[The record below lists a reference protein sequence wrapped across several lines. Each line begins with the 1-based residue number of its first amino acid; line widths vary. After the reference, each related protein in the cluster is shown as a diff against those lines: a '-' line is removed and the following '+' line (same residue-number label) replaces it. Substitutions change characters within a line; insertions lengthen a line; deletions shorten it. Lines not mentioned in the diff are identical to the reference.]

1 MDTLFHQR
9 LDQLI
14 QELQVELHLA
24 FDSQMAE
31 PSLQGLWQMEH
42 LLWRLLMGLGSALV
56 ALYLDAW
63 HHHHRA
69 WISRIQRTIQA
80 RGYRLAGWRMTPIT
94 TLFGGKHLIATPY
107 AVVNRRGRPGRR
119 RKKGKRGPKGGG
131 CFPVLEALGCREKA
145 TPALLSEV
153 ASQLTWGPSE
163 AAAVER
169 LQARGIPL
177 DHQAVRRLSY
187 ALADEGLQRR
197 QQALAHGQPAPGSD
211 DLDLKGKRVVITVD
225 GGRLR
230 TREPRK
236 GRRQANGHHGFD
248 PVWRTP
254 RLLVIYII
262 DEKGRLSQKECPL
275 YDGVL
280 TSATQLFELLTN
292 HLKALH
298 IEKAKQIVFV
308 ADGEADHW
316 DKLPALWRQ
325 LGVTDEQVVE
335 VLDWAHAVGRLTEA
349 AEACKGWSARQ
360 RQHWLHTQRH
370 RLKHGQIDALIE
382 ELEALARGRRAQPLR
397 KVITY
402 FQKHAHRMRYRLFR
416 QAHIPLGSGAV
427 ESALRRVVNLRMKGA
442 GIFWLADHSKGM
454 LFLRC
459 QLLAGRWDR
468 FIQALLWP
476 ATAEETE
483 TGAEA
488 PSDYAMVA

>member
-1 MDTLFHQR
+1 MDPLFHQR
-9 LDQLI
+9 LDALVQD
-14 QELQVELHLA
+14 LQVKLHQA
-24 FDSQMAE
+24 FDQQMAE

-42 LLWRLLMGLGSALV
+42 LLWGLLMSLGSALI

-63 HHHHRA
+63 HHHQQA
-69 WISRIQRTIQA
+69 WIGRIQRTIQA
-80 RGYRLAGWRMTPIT
+80 RGYRLAGWRLTPIT
-94 TLFGGKHLIATPY
+94 TLFGGKHRIATPY
-107 AVVNRRGRPGRR
+107 AVVDRRGRPGRR

-153 ASQLTWGPSE
+153 ASQLAWGPSE

-197 QQALAHGQPAPGSD
+197 QQALAQGQPAPGSE
-211 DLDLKGKRVVITVD
+211 DLDLTGKRVVITVD
-225 GGRLR
+225 GGRIR
-230 TREPRK
+230 IREPRK

-262 DEKGRLSQKECPL
+262 DEKGRLSQQECPL

-280 TSATQLFELLTN
+280 TSASQLFELLTN

-298 IEKAKQIVFV
+298 LEKAQQVIFV
-308 ADGEADHW
+308 ADGEDDNWNA
-316 DKLPALWRQ
+316 LPALRRQ
-325 LGVTDEQVVE
+325 LGLTDEQVVE
-335 VLDWAHAVGRLTEA
+335 VLDWAHALGRLSEA
-349 AEACKGWSARQ
+349 ADACQGWSAHQRRHWLQIQRQ
-360 RQHWLHTQRH
+360 R
-370 RLKHGQIDALIE
+370 LKQGQVEELVE
-382 ELEALARGRRAQPLR
+382 ELESLARGRRAKSLR
-397 KVITY
+397 KIITY
-402 FQKHAHRMRYRLFR
+402 FQQHTHRMRYRLFR

-442 GIFWLADHSKGM
+442 GIFWLSDHSKRM

-459 QLLAGRWDR
+459 QLLSGRWDR
-468 FIQALLWP
+468 FIQALLWS
-476 ATAEETE
+476 AAEETE
-483 TGAEA
+483 NNTAAESA
-488 PSDYAMVA
+488 YAEVA